1 MPTGLKADLP
11 RDDPLRHAPMLA
23 GLPAAARSLLE
34 ASAEEVRLLAGDWL
48 FRRGQPSSGLYVVLS
63 GRVEVVLEEPDPV
76 VIRVLGAGSTLG
88 ELSLLT
94 GSTHSAS
101 VRARRDSEILRLRA
115 DDFLALLESEPALTR
130 ALLALLG
137 TQLQASRS
145 LGNDA
150 DPRPATIA
158 IVPVAPDLPTL
169 DVANAIAA
177 LMSRWRTTR
186 LLTPAAAGPEP
197 SRFPSFLDA
206 AEREH
211 DHVVM
216 ASPHPPDRDA
226 WGTFCLRQADTV
238 VVLARGAAGG
248 GIPWA
253 RTPQALDVVLLQD
266 HPPRGALA
274 GWIDALQAR
283 RGTVVGSARASDP
296 AMRAIA
302 RRLAGRSVGLV
313 LSGGAARGLAHVGV
327 IEELIASGIE
337 IDRVGG
343 TSMGA
348 TLGAMLALGHSPEA
362 ISEICA
368 REFVGTRIASDYT
381 LPLVALLRGGAA
393 RRFGD
398 RTYGDHLVEELPREF
413 FAVSCD
419 LVSSELVVHRR
430 GPLVDA
436 VGASQ
441 AMPGLFPPMAV
452 GGRCL
457 VDGGVI
463 NNLPVDVMAVTGE
476 GPVIASD
483 VTRRFEPP
491 AARRMRTPEHALRR
505 LVLGLGAPIP
515 FSIKD
520 VMTRSLLLGTI
531 DTAAAAR
538 THADLVVTPRVS
550 GIGTMAFEQL
560 PAARAAGR
568 EAARRALDAAP
579 EFVEQYAG

>member
-1 MPTGLKADLP
+1 
-11 RDDPLRHAPMLA
+11 MLA
-23 GLPAAARSLLE
+23 GLPAAARSQLE
-34 ASAEEVRLLAGDWL
+34 AGAEEVHLLAGDWL
-48 FRRGQPSSGLYVVLS
+48 FRRGQPSTGLHVILS
-63 GRVEVVLEEPDPV
+63 GRVEVVLEEPEPV
-76 VIRVLGAGSTLG
+76 VIRVLGAGSPLG
-88 ELSLLT
+88 ELSMLT

-115 DDFLALLESEPALTR
+115 DQFLALLDAEPAFMR
-130 ALLALLG
+130 ALLAWLG
-137 TQLQASRS
+137 RQLQASRS
-145 LGNDA
+145 LGSDA

-158 IVPVAPDLPTL
+158 IVPVAPGLPSL
-169 DVANAIAA
+169 DVADALAA
-177 LMSRWRTTR
+177 LLSRWRTTT

-197 SRFPSFLDA
+197 SRFPALLDA

-216 ASPHPPDRDA
+216 VSPQPPDGDA
-226 WGTFCLRQADTV
+226 WASFCLRQADTV
-238 VVLARGAAGG
+238 IVLARGVAQGD
-248 GIPWA
+248 IPWG
-253 RTPQALDVVLLQD
+253 RTPQALDVVLLED

-274 GWIDALQAR
+274 GWLDALQAR
-283 RGTVVGSARASDP
+283 RGTVAGSPTASDP
-296 AMRAIA
+296 AMRALA

-327 IEELIASGIE
+327 MEELIASGIE
-337 IDRVGG
+337 IDRIGG

-362 ISEICA
+362 IYEICE
-368 REFVGTRIASDYT
+368 REFVGTRIGSDYT

-393 RRFGD
+393 RRFAEK
-398 RTYGDHLVEELPREF
+398 TYGDHLVEELPREF

-419 LVSSELVVHRR
+419 LMTSELVVHRR
-430 GPLVDA
+430 GSLVEA

-441 AMPGLFPPMAV
+441 AMPGLFPPMTV

-491 AARRMRTPEHALRR
+491 TTRRMRPAEYRLRT

-520 VMTRSLLLGTI
+520 VMTRALLLGSI
-531 DTAAAAR
+531 DTAEAAR

-550 GIGTMAFEQL
+550 AIGSMAFEQL

-579 EFVEQYAG
+579 GFVEQYAG